1 MVHNVGDSNRLGVVS
16 GLIGV
21 DRDEFATPAGKGKLR
36 DCADMGESKQTGLH
50 VLPEADF
57 AGVLQ
62 EDPDT
67 AHPGPVC
74 VNMLSYSF
82 ARLSSIEELA

>member
-21 DRDEFATPAGKGKLR
+21 DRDEFAAPAGRDKLR
-36 DCADMGESKQTGLH
+36 DYADMGESKQTGLH
-50 VLPEADF
+50 VLPEAAF

-74 VNMLSYSF
+74 VNMLS
-82 ARLSSIEELA
+82 